1 MFTKVFIIAIF
12 LGVVVSLGSG
22 LFYLV
27 KDKGDSNRMANALTW
42 RISISVALF
51 GLLFLA
57 WAVGLIQPHGILSP
71 Q

>member
-1 MFTKVFIIAIF
+1 MFTKIFIIAIF

-27 KDKGDSNRMANALTW
+27 KGKGDSNRMAKALTW

-57 WAVGLIQPHGILSP
+57 WAAGLIQPHGILP
-71 Q
+71 P